1 MEWYLRELVVGLL
14 YVVFAALIFD
24 IVRRWVF
31 RRREWGHK
39 RGIKTFLS
47 FGSLVLVMPFIH
59 LASTGMV
66 GIQQG
71 YDGYLSSAIGCA
83 WVCIFYYRYGNL
95 KNDD

>member
-1 MEWYLRELVVGLL
+1 M
-14 YVVFAALIFD
+14 IF
-24 IVRRWVF
+24 
-31 RRREWGHK
+31 
-39 RGIKTFLS
+39 TC

-66 GIQQG
+66 GILQG

-83 WVCIFYYRYGNL
+83 WVCIFYYKHGIL